1 MFGKSVSLKKDLKK
15 GEILKKENIL
25 MKKPAIGFSYTD
37 INKLIGRKAKKN
49 ISSKRILKRNDII

>member
-1 MFGKSVSLKKDLKK
+1 
-15 GEILKKENIL
+15 

-49 ISSKRILKRNDII
+49 ISSKRILRRNDII